1 MRRRAMASSSS
12 YALLFLGEAPADQ
25 TAFDQRGHRAGG
37 AFGTAIAAHAIVL
50 LSVWGIAR
58 VDPSVAPSPTAPAS
72 SIGRFIFTG
81 RAGEGSGRSAGG
93 NRSAD
98 PPSLVRTRGADARAI
113 PVTTPPQS
121 LATPD
126 TIAPEREPAPSL
138 PVMPMNAGDLP
149 QVGAVDGLP
158 GPPTDARGP
167 GDGDTGTRPGS
178 HRGLGDGPG
187 DGIGDGPYGV
197 GNGVTAPTLIHSTR
211 PQYTADAMRAKLQG
225 VAVLSGVVAPDGTL
239 QNIRIARSLDA
250 AFGLDQEAIA
260 CVRQWRFRPGMRM
273 GKPVAV
279 AVTIEVAFN
288 LR

>member
-1 MRRRAMASSSS
+1 MASSSS
-12 YALLFLGEAPADQ
+12 YALLYLGEASVDR

-37 AFGTAIAAHAIVL
+37 AFGTAIAAHAIIL

-58 VDPSVAPSPTAPAS
+58 VDHAVAPLPTAQAS
-72 SIGRFIFTG
+72 AIGPFIFTD
-81 RAGEGSGRSAGG
+81 RAGDGSGRSAGG

-113 PVTTPPQS
+113 PVTSRPS

-138 PVMPMNAGDLP
+138 PVMPMNAGDFP
-149 QVGAVDGLP
+149 QVGAVDGVP

-167 GDGDTGTRPGS
+167 GDSGTGTRPGS
-178 HRGLGDGPG
+178 DRGLGEGPG

-197 GNGVTAPTLIHSTR
+197 GNGVTAPDLVHRTQ
-211 PQYTADAMRAKLQG
+211 PQYSADAMRAKLQG
-225 VAVLSGVVAPDGTL
+225 VAVLTGIVGVDGRL
-239 QNIRIARSLDA
+239 HDIRVARSLDA
-250 AFGLDQEAIA
+250 TFGLDQEAIA
-260 CVRQWRFRPGMRM
+260 CVRQWRFRPGTRQ

-279 AVTIEVAFN
+279 YVTIEVAFN

>member
-1 MRRRAMASSSS
+1 MRRRAVASSSS
-12 YALLFLGEAPADQ
+12 YALLYLGEASIDR

-58 VDPSVAPSPTAPAS
+58 SAPAVAVLPTAPGSA
-72 SIGRFIFTG
+72 IGPFIFTD
-81 RAGEGSGRSAGG
+81 RAGDGSGRPAGG

-98 PPSLVRTRGADARAI
+98 PPSLVRTRGADALAI
-113 PVTTPPQS
+113 PVTSRQS

-126 TIAPEREPAPSL
+126 TIAPEREPVPSL

-149 QVGAVDGLP
+149 QVGAVDGVP
-158 GPPTDARGP
+158 GPPTDGRGP
-167 GDGDTGTRPGS
+167 GDSGIGTRSGS
-178 HRGLGDGPG
+178 GRGLGEGPG

-197 GNGVTAPTLIHSTR
+197 GNGVTAPDLVHRTQ
-211 PQYTADAMRAKLQG
+211 PQYSADAMRAKLQG
-225 VAVLSGVVAPDGTL
+225 VAVLTGIVGVDGRL
-239 QNIRIARSLDA
+239 HDIRVARSLDA
-250 AFGLDQEAIA
+250 TFGLDQEAVA
-260 CVRQWRFRPGMRM
+260 CVRQWRFRPGTRQ

-279 AVTIEVAFN
+279 YVTIEVAFN